1 MPAVDDPRLADA
13 LDHGEIDRLQRAY
26 ADALNRRAWDDLEA
40 LFHPDAVVDLDLVTR
55 PSHRL
60 EGPAGV
66 SAFIAAAM
74 DRFTF
79 FQFVILNSHVTLHL
93 DGDPDRA
100 RARVYM
106 CELRQL
112 AGEAERND
120 AFGLYQ
126 DTYRRGDDG
135 WKIAQRSYRSMAR
148 FPPGEVFGLPPVQD
162 AQP

>member
-1 MPAVDDPRLADA
+1 MPGVDDDRLADA

-40 LFHPDAVVDLDLVTR
+40 LFRPDAVVELDLVTR
-55 PSHRL
+55 PSHHL
-60 EGPAGV
+60 DGPAALR
-66 SAFIAAAM
+66 AFIAGAM
-74 DRFTF
+74 ERFTF
-79 FQFVILNSHVTLHL
+79 FQFVILNSHVMLRV

-112 AGEAERND
+112 AGETERND

-126 DTYRRGDDG
+126 DTYQRGDDG
-135 WKIAQRSYRSMAR
+135 WRIAHRSYRSMAR
-148 FPPGEVFGLPPVQD
+148 FPPGEVFGLPPVH
-162 AQP
+162 P